1 MEIKI
6 QILQFLHLAAA
17 GAAERYFSIPSAFPF
32 EFQLFHDPK
41 SALNYKQLYFLL
53 KYQTILVFKVLDKV
67 KSYGP
72 DPLLGP
78 LFGGNPFHS
87 SILVA

>member
-6 QILQFLHLAAA
+6 QFFQFLHLAAA

-53 KYQTILVFKVLDKV
+53 KYQTVLVFKVLDKV
-67 KSYGP
+67 KSYGLEP
-72 DPLLGP
+72 ISEA
-78 LFGGNPFHS
+78 FWC
-87 SILVA
+87 ILTFQTL

>member
-6 QILQFLHLAAA
+6 QFLQFLHLAAA

-53 KYQTILVFKVLDKV
+53 KE
-67 KSYGP
+67 GR
-72 DPLLGP
+72 
-78 LFGGNPFHS
+78 
-87 SILVA
+87 

>member
-6 QILQFLHLAAA
+6 QFFQFLHLAAA

-53 KYQTILVFKVLDKV
+53 KYQTVLVSKVLDKV
-67 KSYGP
+67 KSYES
-72 DPLLGP
+72 D
-78 LFGGNPFHS
+78 FMIASKHNHS
-87 SILVA
+87 QNLC

>member
-6 QILQFLHLAAA
+6 QFFQFLHLAAA

-53 KYQTILVFKVLDKV
+53 KGRPQTTRELLRRIENRNCENTRSVDIDLTN
-67 KSYGP
+67 P
-72 DPLLGP
+72 PL
-78 LFGGNPFHS
+78 H
-87 SILVA
+87 